1 MSGKSIGLG
10 DDLHHYL
17 VGHGWREPEVMA
29 RLRAETESLPQRNM
43 QIAPEQAAFMALVVE
58 LIGARRC
65 IELGTFTG
73 YSALAV
79 ALALPPDGRLVCCDV
94 SKEWTDVARRYWD
107 EAGVA
112 DRIDLRLGPAL
123 ATLDRL
129 LAEGADGSFDFAFVD
144 AAKTEYSDYYTRLLL
159 LLRPGGVML
168 FDNVLWDGA
177 VIDPK
182 ATDDDTNGV
191 RELND
196 LLATDERVTVSMIPL
211 ADGVTLARKR

>member
-1 MSGKSIGLG
+1 
-10 DDLHHYL
+10 
-17 VGHGWREPEVMA
+17 A
-29 RLRAETESLPQRNM
+29 RAACRAR
-43 QIAPEQAAFMALVVE
+43 VVE
-58 LIGARRC
+58 LMGARRC
-65 IELGTFTG
+65 ISLGTFTG

-129 LAEGADGSFDFAFVD
+129 LAEGADGSFDFAFVA
-144 AAKTEYSDYYTRLLL
+144 AAKTEYSDYYTRRLL

-168 FDNVLWDGA
+168 FDNVLCDGA

-211 ADGVTLARKR
+211 ADGVTLA